1 MDGSQVGR
9 GMRCIPQSEIKGQTQ
24 NLFNTEFLSSR
35 CASGFHTAI
44 KIQGALPVCRRSSKQ

>member
-44 KIQGALPVCRRSSKQ
+44 KI